1 MARKTP
7 FALRDSAKA
16 ELDRLVAKGVFRWLK
31 EGEVTKWLSGA
42 SFVVK
47 PWGGL
52 WLVTDLVHL
61 NQAVKHPT
69 HLFAPLQDIL
79 NSL

>member
-1 MARKTP
+1 M
-7 FALRDSAKA
+7 DGAKA
-16 ELDRLVAKGVFRWLK
+16 ELDRLVAKGVLHWLK

-47 PWGGL
+47 PWVGL

-61 NQAVKHPT
+61 NQVAKRPT
-69 HLFAPLQDIL
+69 QPFAPVQDIL
-79 NSL
+79 NSLGAFQYTGL